1 MRFGNVLGSTGSVVP
16 LFKEQIA
23 KGGPIT
29 VTDPE
34 ITRYFMTIKE
44 ASQLIL
50 QAGAQGIGGEIF
62 VLDMGQPVK
71 IVDLAK
77 HLIKLSG
84 KKITDVGI
92 VFTGLRPGE
101 KMYEELFY
109 KQEGLIKTEQKKIFK
124 ANGESTMNWYDI
136 QQAVISL
143 EHYCLER
150 NENKLMKKV
159 SQILSSEVD
168 CVEHLGVA

>member
-1 MRFGNVLGSTGSVVP
+1 MIGGLMQKG
-16 LFKEQIA
+16 LAYQA
-23 KGGPIT
+23 KG
-29 VTDPE
+29 D
-34 ITRYFMTIKE
+34 
-44 ASQLIL
+44 
-50 QAGAQGIGGEIF
+50 IF
-62 VLDMGQPVK
+62 YSVRQKKDYG
-71 IVDLAK
+71 
-77 HLIKLSG
+77 KLSG